1 MSKLASIRKN
11 ELSVLSTLSKDRK
24 FGTDGIRGPVTSTMN
39 PLFVTKLG
47 WAAGVILK
55 EEGMSKVLIGKD
67 TRISGYMFESAL
79 QAGFIS
85 AGMDV
90 TMLGPLP
97 TPGVSYLAN
106 SNNQVGL
113 VISASHNLFEDNGI
127 KFFDKDGQKFSAE
140 LEKRIETKLTQEM
153 VAVESINLGK
163 ASRMN
168 DAQGRYIEFCK
179 SSFTDL
185 DLNGLSI
192 LLDCANGAT
201 YSVAPKV
208 FSELGA
214 KVETIGSSPD
224 GININQNCGSTNPD
238 FLKEEI
244 IKGSYDLGIAFDGD
258 GDRLQMVNARG
269 ELLTGDD
276 LLYVLAMHRVAQG
289 NSDAGVVGT
298 LMSNMGLELAL
309 ASSGLKLARAKV
321 GDRYV
326 KEVMKT
332 EGWSLG
338 GESSGHII
346 CSDVSTTGDG
356 IIAALQVLA
365 AMQQSGR
372 SIDELRSGFVALP
385 QALVNVRISKG
396 FDLEAYPQISEACQ
410 AVEAELEGKGRLLL
424 RPSGTE
430 PVIRVMV
437 EGDQTVDIDALA
449 GRVASGIQAAA

>member
-1 MSKLASIRKN
+1 MSKITPIRRT
-11 ELSVLSTLSKDRK
+11 ELSNLSTLRSDRK

-47 WAAGVILK
+47 WAAGSVLK
-55 EEGMSKVLIGKD
+55 EEGISKVLIGKD

-127 KFFDKDGQKFSAE
+127 KFFNKDGQKFSNE
-140 LEKRIETKLTQEM
+140 LERRIETKLTQDM

-179 SSFTDL
+179 SSFTNL

-214 KVETIGSSPD
+214 NVDTIAASPD
-224 GININQNCGSTNPD
+224 GININQNCGSTSPNT
-238 FLKEEI
+238 LKEAI
-244 IKGSYDLGIAFDGD
+244 VRGSYDLGIAFDGD
-258 GDRLQMVNARG
+258 GDRILIVNSDG
-269 ELLTGDD
+269 EVLDGDD
-276 LLYVLAMHRVAQG
+276 ILYIL
-289 NSDAGVVGT
+289 SKTIPDDSGVVGT
-298 LMSNMGLELAL
+298 LMTNKALELYFQNEGIQF
-309 ASSGLKLARAKV
+309 SRADV
-321 GDRYV
+321 GDKYV
-326 KEVMKT
+326 LQSLVQKS
-332 EGWSLG
+332 WFLG
-338 GESSGHII
+338 GEPSGHII
-346 CSDVSTTGDG
+346 CLDSAPTGDA
-356 IIAALQVLA
+356 IIAALKLLNAIKANEFSIKKSLEDFKKFPQTLINLKVDNPNKIILSDKFWEKVTEIEFQLGDDGRVL
-365 AMQQSGR
+365 
-372 SIDELRSGFVALP
+372 I
-385 QALVNVRISKG
+385 
-396 FDLEAYPQISEACQ
+396 
-410 AVEAELEGKGRLLL
+410 

-430 PVIRVMV
+430 PLIRIMV
-437 EGDQTVDIDALA
+437 ESGDSGTSENLCNSLADLAQTI
-449 GRVASGIQAAA
+449 

>member
-1 MSKLASIRKN
+1 MSKLVSIRNN

-47 WAAGVILK
+47 WAAGSILI

-90 TMLGPLP
+90 TLLGPLP

-127 KFFDKDGQKFSAE
+127 KFFNKDGQKFSAE

-258 GDRLQMVNARG
+258 GDRILIVNSEG
-269 ELLTGDD
+269 DILDGDD
-276 LLYVLAMHRVAQG
+276 ILYILSNNLTAT
-289 NSDAGVVGT
+289 SGVVGT
-298 LMSNMGLELAL
+298 LMTNKALEIYFEKNDIPFL
-309 ASSGLKLARAKV
+309 RADV
-321 GDRYV
+321 GDKYV
-326 KEVMKT
+326 LQRLLEESWV
-332 EGWSLG
+332 LG
-338 GESSGHII
+338 GEPSGHII
-346 CSDVSTTGDG
+346 CLDSAPTGDA
-356 IIAALQVLA
+356 IIAALNLLDATKDNNFSVKK
-365 AMQQSGR
+365 S
-372 SIDELRSGFVALP
+372 
-385 QALVNVRISKG
+385 
-396 FDLEAYPQISEACQ
+396 
-410 AVEAELEGKGRLLL
+410 LEGFKKFPQTLINLKVNNPNKIIVSDKFWSEVTRIEKQLGQNGRVLI

-430 PVIRVMV
+430 PLIRIMV
-437 EGDQTVDIDALA
+437 ESDKSGASHDFCNALA
-449 GRVASGIQAAA
+449 DLAQTI

>member
-1 MSKLASIRKN
+1 MSKITPIRRT
-11 ELSVLSTLSKDRK
+11 ELSNLSTLRSDRK

-47 WAAGVILK
+47 WAAGSVLK
-55 EEGMSKVLIGKD
+55 EEGISKVLIGKD

-127 KFFDKDGQKFSAE
+127 KFFNKDGQKFSNE
-140 LEKRIETKLTQEM
+140 LERRIETKLTQDM

-179 SSFTDL
+179 SSFTNL

-214 KVETIGSSPD
+214 NVETIAASPD
-224 GININQNCGSTNPD
+224 GININQNCGSTSPNT
-238 FLKEEI
+238 LKEAI
-244 IKGSYDLGIAFDGD
+244 VRGSYDLGIAFDGD
-258 GDRLQMVNARG
+258 GDRILVVNSDG
-269 ELLTGDD
+269 EVLDGDD
-276 LLYVLAMHRVAQG
+276 ILYILSKTIPDG
-289 NSDAGVVGT
+289 SGVVGT
-298 LMSNMGLELAL
+298 LMTNKALELYFQNEGIQF
-309 ASSGLKLARAKV
+309 SRADV
-321 GDRYV
+321 GDKYV
-326 KEVMKT
+326 LQSLVQKS
-332 EGWSLG
+332 WFLG
-338 GESSGHII
+338 GEPSGHII
-346 CSDVSTTGDG
+346 CLDSAPTGDA
-356 IIAALQVLA
+356 IIAALKLLNAIKANEFSIKNSLEDFKKFPQTLINLKVDNPNKIILSDKFWEKVTEIEFQLGDDGRVL
-365 AMQQSGR
+365 
-372 SIDELRSGFVALP
+372 I
-385 QALVNVRISKG
+385 
-396 FDLEAYPQISEACQ
+396 
-410 AVEAELEGKGRLLL
+410 

-430 PVIRVMV
+430 PLIRIMV
-437 EGDQTVDIDALA
+437 ESGDSGTSENLCNSLADLAQTI
-449 GRVASGIQAAA
+449 

>member
-1 MSKLASIRKN
+1 MSKLASIRNN

-47 WAAGVILK
+47 WAAGSILI

-90 TMLGPLP
+90 TLLGPLP

-127 KFFDKDGQKFSAE
+127 KFFNKDGQKFSAE

-179 SSFTDL
+179 SSFTGL

-258 GDRLQMVNARG
+258 GDRILIVNSEG
-269 ELLTGDD
+269 DILDGDD
-276 LLYVLAMHRVAQG
+276 ILYILSNNLTAT
-289 NSDAGVVGT
+289 SGVVGT
-298 LMSNMGLELAL
+298 LMTNKALEIYFEKNDIPFL
-309 ASSGLKLARAKV
+309 RADV
-321 GDRYV
+321 GDKYV
-326 KEVMKT
+326 LQRLLEESWV
-332 EGWSLG
+332 LG
-338 GESSGHII
+338 GEPSGHII
-346 CSDVSTTGDG
+346 CLDSAPTGDA
-356 IIAALQVLA
+356 IIAALNLLDATKDNNFSVKK
-365 AMQQSGR
+365 S
-372 SIDELRSGFVALP
+372 
-385 QALVNVRISKG
+385 
-396 FDLEAYPQISEACQ
+396 
-410 AVEAELEGKGRLLL
+410 LEGFKKFPQTLINLKVNNPNKIIVSDKFWSEVTRIEKQLGQNGRVLI

-430 PVIRVMV
+430 PLIRIMV
-437 EGDQTVDIDALA
+437 ESDKSGASHDFCNALA
-449 GRVASGIQAAA
+449 DLAQTI

>member
-1 MSKLASIRKN
+1 MSKISYIRKS
-11 ELSVLSTLSKDRK
+11 ELSDLSTLSSDRK

-47 WAAGVILK
+47 WAAGSVLK
-55 EEGMSKVLIGKD
+55 EEGISKVFIGKD

-90 TMLGPLP
+90 TLLGPLP

-127 KFFDKDGQKFSAE
+127 KFFNKDGQKFSSE

-153 VAVESINLGK
+153 IGVESINLGK
-163 ASRMN
+163 ASRMS

-214 KVETIGSSPD
+214 NIETIGASPD
-224 GININQNCGSTNPD
+224 GININQNCGSTSPNA
-238 FLKEEI
+238 LKEAI
-244 IKGSYDLGIAFDGD
+244 IKGSYDIGIAFDGD
-258 GDRLQMVNARG
+258 GDRILIVNSDG
-269 ELLTGDD
+269 DILDGDD
-276 LLYVLAMHRVAQG
+276 ILFILSKEIPT
-289 NSDAGVVGT
+289 NSGVVGT
-298 LMSNMGLELAL
+298 LMTNKALELYFQNEGIDF
-309 ASSGLKLARAKV
+309 SRADV
-321 GDRYV
+321 GDKFVLQRLI
-326 KEVMKT
+326 ERS
-332 EGWSLG
+332 WSLG
-338 GESSGHII
+338 GEPSGHII
-346 CSDVSTTGDG
+346 CLDSAPTGDA
-356 IIAALQVLA
+356 IVAALKFLNA
-365 AMQQSGR
+365 
-372 SIDELRSGFVALP
+372 IKD
-385 QALVNVRISKG
+385 KG
-396 FDLEAYPQISEACQ
+396 FSIEKS
-410 AVEAELEGKGRLLL
+410 LEGFKKFPQTLINLKVNNPNKIIISDKFWEKVTEIELQLGEDGRVLI

-430 PVIRVMV
+430 PLIRIMV
-437 EGDQTVDIDALA
+437 ESKD
-449 GRVASGIQAAA
+449 SGISENLCNSLADLAQRI

>member
-1 MSKLASIRKN
+1 MSKLGFIRN
-11 ELSVLSTLSKDRK
+11 DELSVISTLSKDRK

-47 WAAGVILK
+47 WAAGSILI
-55 EEGMSKVLIGKD
+55 EEGMSKILIGKD
-67 TRISGYMFESAL
+67 TRISGYMYESAL

-90 TMLGPLP
+90 TLLGPLP

-127 KFFDKDGQKFSAE
+127 KFFNKDGQKFSSE

-192 LLDCANGAT
+192 LIDCANGAT

-244 IKGSYDLGIAFDGD
+244 IKGSYDLGVAFDGD
-258 GDRLQMVNARG
+258 GDRILIVNSEG
-269 ELLTGDD
+269 EILDGDD
-276 LLYVLAMHRVAQG
+276 ILYILS
-289 NSDAGVVGT
+289 NNLTPDSGVVGT
-298 LMSNMGLELAL
+298 LMTNKALEIYFEKNDIPFL
-309 ASSGLKLARAKV
+309 RADV
-321 GDRYV
+321 GDKFV
-326 KEVMKT
+326 LQKLLEESWV
-332 EGWSLG
+332 LG
-338 GESSGHII
+338 GEPSGHII
-346 CSDVSTTGDG
+346 CLDSAPTGDA
-356 IIAALQVLA
+356 IIAALNLLNA
-365 AMQQSGR
+365 IKDNNFSLKK
-372 SIDELRSGFVALP
+372 S
-385 QALVNVRISKG
+385 
-396 FDLEAYPQISEACQ
+396 
-410 AVEAELEGKGRLLL
+410 LEGFQKFPQTLINLKVNNPNKIIISDKFWSEVTRIEKQLGQNGRVLI

-430 PVIRVMV
+430 PLIRIMV
-437 EGDQTVDIDALA
+437 ESDKTGASHDFCNALA
-449 GRVASGIQAAA
+449 DLAQTI

>member
-1 MSKLASIRKN
+1 MSKLASIRNN

-47 WAAGVILK
+47 WAAGSILI

-90 TMLGPLP
+90 TLLGPLP

-127 KFFDKDGQKFSAE
+127 KFFNKDGQKFSAE

-258 GDRLQMVNARG
+258 GDRILIVNSEG
-269 ELLTGDD
+269 DILDGDD
-276 LLYVLAMHRVAQG
+276 ILYILSNNLTAT
-289 NSDAGVVGT
+289 SGVVGT
-298 LMSNMGLELAL
+298 LMTNKALEIYFEKNDIPFL
-309 ASSGLKLARAKV
+309 RADV
-321 GDRYV
+321 GDKYV
-326 KEVMKT
+326 LQRLLEESWV
-332 EGWSLG
+332 LG
-338 GESSGHII
+338 GEPSGHII
-346 CSDVSTTGDG
+346 CLDSAPTGDA
-356 IIAALQVLA
+356 IIAALNLLDAIKDNNFSVKK
-365 AMQQSGR
+365 S
-372 SIDELRSGFVALP
+372 
-385 QALVNVRISKG
+385 
-396 FDLEAYPQISEACQ
+396 
-410 AVEAELEGKGRLLL
+410 LEGFKKFPQTLINLKVNNPNKIIVSDKFWSEVTRIEKQLGQNGRVLI

-430 PVIRVMV
+430 PLIRIMV
-437 EGDQTVDIDALA
+437 ESDKSGASHDFCNALA
-449 GRVASGIQAAA
+449 DLAQTI

>member
-1 MSKLASIRKN
+1 MSKISPIRKS
-11 ELSVLSTLSKDRK
+11 ELSGLSNLSSDRK

-47 WAAGVILK
+47 WAAGSVLK
-55 EEGMSKVLIGKD
+55 EEGISKVLIGKD

-90 TMLGPLP
+90 TLLGPLP

-127 KFFDKDGQKFSAE
+127 KFFNKDGQKFSSE

-153 VAVESINLGK
+153 IGVESINLGK
-163 ASRMN
+163 AARMS

-214 KVETIGSSPD
+214 NVETIGASPD
-224 GININQNCGSTNPD
+224 GININQNCGSTSPNS
-238 FLKEEI
+238 LKEAI
-244 IKGSYDLGIAFDGD
+244 LKGSYDIGIAFDGD
-258 GDRLQMVNARG
+258 GDRILIVTSDG
-269 ELLTGDD
+269 DILDGDD
-276 LLYVLAMHRVAQG
+276 ILYILSKEIPA
-289 NSDAGVVGT
+289 NSGVVGT
-298 LMSNMGLELAL
+298 LMTNKALELYFQNEGIEF
-309 ASSGLKLARAKV
+309 SRADV
-321 GDRYV
+321 GDKYV
-326 KEVMKT
+326 LQRLIERSWV
-332 EGWSLG
+332 LG
-338 GESSGHII
+338 GEPSGHII
-346 CSDVSTTGDG
+346 CLDSAPTGDA
-356 IIAALQVLA
+356 IVAALKFLNA
-365 AMQQSGR
+365 TK
-372 SIDELRSGFVALP
+372 D
-385 QALVNVRISKG
+385 KG
-396 FDLEAYPQISEACQ
+396 FS
-410 AVEAELEGKGRLLL
+410 VEKSLEGFKKFPQTLINLKVNNPNKIIISDKFWEKVTEIELQLGEDGRVLI

-430 PVIRVMV
+430 PLIRIMV
-437 EGDQTVDIDALA
+437 ESKD
-449 GRVASGIQAAA
+449 SGISENLCNSLADLAQRI

>member
-1 MSKLASIRKN
+1 MGKLASIRNN

-47 WAAGVILK
+47 WAAGSILI

-67 TRISGYMFESAL
+67 TRISGYMYESAL

-90 TMLGPLP
+90 TLLGPLP

-127 KFFDKDGQKFSAE
+127 KFFNKDGQKFSAE

-163 ASRMN
+163 ATRMN

-244 IKGSYDLGIAFDGD
+244 IKGTYDLGIAFDGD
-258 GDRLQMVNARG
+258 GDRILIVNSEG
-269 ELLTGDD
+269 EILDGDD
-276 LLYVLAMHRVAQG
+276 ILYILSNNLKAD
-289 NSDAGVVGT
+289 SGVVGT
-298 LMSNMGLELAL
+298 LMTNKALEIYFEKNDIPFL
-309 ASSGLKLARAKV
+309 RADV
-321 GDRYV
+321 GDKYV
-326 KEVMKT
+326 LQRLLEESWV
-332 EGWSLG
+332 LG
-338 GESSGHII
+338 GEPSGHII
-346 CSDVSTTGDG
+346 CLDSAPTGDA
-356 IIAALQVLA
+356 IIAALNLLDAIKDNNFSVKK
-365 AMQQSGR
+365 S
-372 SIDELRSGFVALP
+372 
-385 QALVNVRISKG
+385 
-396 FDLEAYPQISEACQ
+396 
-410 AVEAELEGKGRLLL
+410 LEGFKKFPQTLINLKVKNSNKIIISDKFWSEVTRIERQLGKNGRVLI

-430 PVIRVMV
+430 PLIRIMV
-437 EGDQTVDIDALA
+437 ESDKTGASHDFCNVLADLAQTI
-449 GRVASGIQAAA
+449 

>member
-1 MSKLASIRKN
+1 
-11 ELSVLSTLSKDRK
+11 
-24 FGTDGIRGPVTSTMN
+24 MN

-47 WAAGVILK
+47 WAAGSVLK
-55 EEGMSKVLIGKD
+55 EEGISKVFIGKD

-90 TMLGPLP
+90 TLLGPLP

-127 KFFDKDGQKFSAE
+127 KFFNKDGQKFSSE

-153 VAVESINLGK
+153 IGVESINLGK
-163 ASRMN
+163 ASRMS

-214 KVETIGSSPD
+214 NIETIGASPD
-224 GININQNCGSTNPD
+224 GININQNCGSTSPNA
-238 FLKEEI
+238 LKEAI
-244 IKGSYDLGIAFDGD
+244 IKGSYDIGIAFDGD
-258 GDRLQMVNARG
+258 GDRILIVNSDG
-269 ELLTGDD
+269 DILDGDD
-276 LLYVLAMHRVAQG
+276 ILFILSKEIPT
-289 NSDAGVVGT
+289 NSGVVGT
-298 LMSNMGLELAL
+298 LMTNKALELYFQNEGIDF
-309 ASSGLKLARAKV
+309 SRADV
-321 GDRYV
+321 GDKFVLQRLI
-326 KEVMKT
+326 ERS
-332 EGWSLG
+332 WSLG
-338 GESSGHII
+338 GEPSGHII
-346 CSDVSTTGDG
+346 CLDSAPTGDA
-356 IIAALQVLA
+356 IVAALKFLNA
-365 AMQQSGR
+365 
-372 SIDELRSGFVALP
+372 IKD
-385 QALVNVRISKG
+385 KG
-396 FDLEAYPQISEACQ
+396 FSIEKS
-410 AVEAELEGKGRLLL
+410 LEGFKKFPQTLINLKVNNPNKIIISDKFWEKVTEIELQLGEDGRVLI

-430 PVIRVMV
+430 PLIRIMV
-437 EGDQTVDIDALA
+437 ESKD
-449 GRVASGIQAAA
+449 SGISENLCNSLADLAQRI

>member
-1 MSKLASIRKN
+1 
-11 ELSVLSTLSKDRK
+11 
-24 FGTDGIRGPVTSTMN
+24 MN

-47 WAAGVILK
+47 WAAGSILI

-90 TMLGPLP
+90 TLLGPLP

-127 KFFDKDGQKFSAE
+127 KFFNKDGQKFSAE

-244 IKGSYDLGIAFDGD
+244 IKGSYDLGVAFDGD
-258 GDRLQMVNARG
+258 GDRILIVNSEG
-269 ELLTGDD
+269 DILDGDD
-276 LLYVLAMHRVAQG
+276 ILYILSNNLKAD
-289 NSDAGVVGT
+289 SGVVGT
-298 LMSNMGLELAL
+298 LMTNKALEIYFENNDIPFL
-309 ASSGLKLARAKV
+309 RADV
-321 GDRYV
+321 GDKYV
-326 KEVMKT
+326 LQRLLKESWV
-332 EGWSLG
+332 LG
-338 GESSGHII
+338 GEPSGHII
-346 CSDVSTTGDG
+346 CLDSAPTGDA
-356 IIAALQVLA
+356 IIAALNLLDAIKDNNFSVKK
-365 AMQQSGR
+365 S
-372 SIDELRSGFVALP
+372 
-385 QALVNVRISKG
+385 
-396 FDLEAYPQISEACQ
+396 
-410 AVEAELEGKGRLLL
+410 LEGFKKFPQTLINLKVNNPNKIIVSDKFWSEVTRIEKQLGRNGRVLI

-430 PVIRVMV
+430 PLIRIMV
-437 EGDQTVDIDALA
+437 ESDKSGASHDFCNALA
-449 GRVASGIQAAA
+449 DLAQTI

>member
-1 MSKLASIRKN
+1 MSKLASIRNN

-47 WAAGVILK
+47 WAAGSILI

-90 TMLGPLP
+90 TLLGPLP

-127 KFFDKDGQKFSAE
+127 KFFNKDGQKFSAE

-258 GDRLQMVNARG
+258 GDRILIVNSEG
-269 ELLTGDD
+269 DILDGDD
-276 LLYVLAMHRVAQG
+276 ILYILSNNLSVD
-289 NSDAGVVGT
+289 SGVVGT
-298 LMSNMGLELAL
+298 LMTNKALEIYFENNDIPFL
-309 ASSGLKLARAKV
+309 RADV
-321 GDRYV
+321 GDKYV
-326 KEVMKT
+326 LQRLLKESWV
-332 EGWSLG
+332 LG
-338 GESSGHII
+338 GEPSGHII
-346 CSDVSTTGDG
+346 CLDSAPTGDA
-356 IIAALQVLA
+356 IIAALNLLDAIKDNNFSVKK
-365 AMQQSGR
+365 S
-372 SIDELRSGFVALP
+372 
-385 QALVNVRISKG
+385 
-396 FDLEAYPQISEACQ
+396 
-410 AVEAELEGKGRLLL
+410 LEGFKKFPQTLINLKVNNPNKIIVSDKFWSEVTRIEKQLGQNGRVLI

-430 PVIRVMV
+430 PLIRIMV
-437 EGDQTVDIDALA
+437 ESDKSGASHDFCNALA
-449 GRVASGIQAAA
+449 DLAQTI

>member
-1 MSKLASIRKN
+1 
-11 ELSVLSTLSKDRK
+11 
-24 FGTDGIRGPVTSTMN
+24 MN

-47 WAAGVILK
+47 WAAGSVLK
-55 EEGMSKVLIGKD
+55 EEGISKVLIGKD

-127 KFFDKDGQKFSAE
+127 KFFNKDGQKFSNE
-140 LEKRIETKLTQEM
+140 LERRIETKLTQDM

-179 SSFTDL
+179 SSFTNL

-214 KVETIGSSPD
+214 NVETIAASPD
-224 GININQNCGSTNPD
+224 GININQNCGSTSPNT
-238 FLKEEI
+238 LKEAI
-244 IKGSYDLGIAFDGD
+244 VRGSYDLGIAFDGD
-258 GDRLQMVNARG
+258 GDRILVVNSDG
-269 ELLTGDD
+269 KVLDGDD
-276 LLYVLAMHRVAQG
+276 ILYIL
-289 NSDAGVVGT
+289 SKTIPDDSGVVGT
-298 LMSNMGLELAL
+298 LMTNKALELYFQNEGIQF
-309 ASSGLKLARAKV
+309 SRADV
-321 GDRYV
+321 GDKYV
-326 KEVMKT
+326 LQSLVQKSWV
-332 EGWSLG
+332 LG
-338 GESSGHII
+338 GEPSGHII
-346 CSDVSTTGDG
+346 CLDSAPTGDA
-356 IIAALQVLA
+356 IIAALKLLNAIKANEFSIKKSLEDFKKFPQTLINLKVDNPNKIILSDKFWEKVTEIEFQLGDDGRVL
-365 AMQQSGR
+365 
-372 SIDELRSGFVALP
+372 I
-385 QALVNVRISKG
+385 
-396 FDLEAYPQISEACQ
+396 
-410 AVEAELEGKGRLLL
+410 

-430 PVIRVMV
+430 PLIRIMV
-437 EGDQTVDIDALA
+437 ESGDSGTSENLCNSLADLAQTI
-449 GRVASGIQAAA
+449 

>member
-1 MSKLASIRKN
+1 MSKLASIRN
-11 ELSVLSTLSKDRK
+11 SESSVLSALSKDRK

-47 WAAGVILK
+47 WAAGSILI
-55 EEGMSKVLIGKD
+55 EEGISKVLIGKD

-90 TMLGPLP
+90 TLLGPMP

-127 KFFDKDGQKFSAE
+127 KFFNKDGQKFSAE

-244 IKGSYDLGIAFDGD
+244 IKGSHDLGIAFDGD
-258 GDRLQMVNARG
+258 GDRILIVNSEG
-269 ELLTGDD
+269 DILDGDD
-276 LLYVLAMHRVAQG
+276 ILYILSNNLPAD
-289 NSDAGVVGT
+289 SGVVGT
-298 LMSNMGLELAL
+298 LMTNKALEIFFEKNDIPFL
-309 ASSGLKLARAKV
+309 RADV
-321 GDRYV
+321 GDKYV
-326 KEVMKT
+326 LQRLLEESWV
-332 EGWSLG
+332 LG
-338 GESSGHII
+338 GEPSGHII
-346 CSDVSTTGDG
+346 CLDSAPTGDA
-356 IIAALQVLA
+356 IIAALNLLNAIKDNNFSVKK
-365 AMQQSGR
+365 S
-372 SIDELRSGFVALP
+372 
-385 QALVNVRISKG
+385 
-396 FDLEAYPQISEACQ
+396 
-410 AVEAELEGKGRLLL
+410 LEGFQKFPQTLINLKVNNPNKIIVSDKFWSEVTRIEKQLGQNGRVLI

-430 PVIRVMV
+430 PLIRIMV
-437 EGDQTVDIDALA
+437 ESDKSGASHDFCNALA
-449 GRVASGIQAAA
+449 DLAQTI